1 MLKRF
6 FTWAPSI
13 ACHEFALEP
22 RQTYILNMK
31 IVIKPTVAKL
41 DLKKLLDRVELKSK
55 FNFESFLGFAIKD
68 AEAGT
73 MGEVAY
79 QLNVNDTLEPELKNI
94 VIQGI
99 LDNYVYPAIMH
110 RVYEGTL
117 SSSYKPTLVHML
129 LNSDPSKNK
138 ILLGRE
144 THFSAN
150 YVLKND
156 RDVEKGER
164 IEFEEIKEITKIFP
178 CDNYMANSAH
188 IMLVKFKSK
197 WLGCIDLVFD
207 RLKVRSKMRSASDF
221 LDSARDDLEN
231 NRWSPFVTNIW
242 RATELAALSLLLFT
256 YQGDFSTHQDHEQ
269 TKNRF
274 KAICKGNNV
283 PSKFADHYDNMY
295 QSYKHAS
302 YVQGIKGD
310 FTLTKPRAQKLVVIT
325 DEIIAYVNKTLER
338 VDQNRKPSGEKIIV
352 FKA

>member
-1 MLKRF
+1 M
-6 FTWAPSI
+6 
-13 ACHEFALEP
+13 
-22 RQTYILNMK
+22 
-31 IVIKPTVAKL
+31 AKL
-41 DLKKLLDRVELKSK
+41 DLKKLLDRVELKSE
-55 FNFESFLGFAIKD
+55 FNFESFVGFAIKD

-73 MGEVAY
+73 VARIAY
-79 QLNVNDTLEPELKNI
+79 QLNVNDTLEPELKNT
-94 VIQGI
+94 VIQGT

-117 SSSYKPTLVHML
+117 PSSYKPTLVHML

-150 YVLKND
+150 FVLKND
-156 RDVEKGER
+156 RDVKKGEH
-164 IEFEEIKEITKIFP
+164 IEFEDIKEITKIFP

-207 RLKVRSKMRSASDF
+207 RLKIRSKMKSAMDF
-221 LDSARDDLEN
+221 LASANDDFEN

-256 YQGDFSTHQDHEQ
+256 YQGNFSTHQDHEQ

-274 KAICKGNNV
+274 KAICKWNHV
-283 PSKFADHYDNMY
+283 PSKFADHYDDVYN
-295 QSYKHAS
+295 SYKHAS

-310 FTLTKPRAQKLVVIT
+310 FTLTKPQAQKLAMIT
-325 DEIIAYVNKTLER
+325 NEIINYVNKTLER
-338 VDQNRKPSGEKIIV
+338 VDENRKPSGERIIV